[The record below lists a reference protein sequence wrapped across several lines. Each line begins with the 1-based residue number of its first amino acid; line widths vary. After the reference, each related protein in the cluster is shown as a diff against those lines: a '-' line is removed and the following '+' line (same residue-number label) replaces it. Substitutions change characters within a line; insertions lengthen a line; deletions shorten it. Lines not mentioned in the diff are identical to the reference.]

1 MHDKHN
7 DHDDDPPH
15 IHETHPAIVKRLK
28 RAAGH
33 LSKIISMIE
42 SHRSCLELAQQLHAV
57 ENAIANAK
65 KTLIHDHID
74 HCLDESVRAKGHE
87 AREAMDEFK
96 EITKY
101 L

>member
-1 MHDKHN
+1 MGR
-7 DHDDDPPH
+7 PH
-15 IHETHPAIVKRLK
+15 GTNEGPDNVHATHQAVIKRLR

-33 LSKIISMIE
+33 LNSTIEMIE
-42 SHRSCLELAQQLHAV
+42 AQRPCLELAQQLHAV
-57 ENAIANAK
+57 ESAITQAK

-74 HCLDESVRAKGHE
+74 HCLDESVRGTGAKSQNSIE
-87 AREAMDEFK
+87 EFK